1 MKVEQDLDNS
11 QMREPRLIIHAG
23 FHKSGTTALQ
33 EAFDAQS
40 EELKAAGIVY
50 PNIGRK
56 AHHRVAWAL
65 TQRPWGWNKRGG
77 ERTSRKHWS
86 DLAKSVNA
94 SNAETILISSEFFSE
109 LDGDA
114 IRTIFSE
121 IKNRKIQVLF
131 TVRPLVKLLG
141 SSYQQYLKYGIKA
154 DYTTWLH
161 SVLDKPG
168 VSKINPTFWQRHFH
182 GQVVARWVD
191 VLGAQNATVIIVDE
205 SKPEFLFDS
214 MNEYLGLPKGFLKA
228 QETGS
233 NRSLTMEEIALLIEI
248 NKRFPKERE
257 WNEYEVFI
265 RDGYIRR
272 LTDHVKPSADS
283 GKLPTPA
290 WAIQKGNEVGAQNK
304 AELIATGAKII
315 GDLDSLDSA
324 KVMEGEPEYPDK
336 ISIALIAEAMIGFDK
351 NLVKRFPLDW
361 VQSNIFNRYKRK
373 LRNELKRVRKKL

>member
-1 MKVEQDLDNS
+1 
-11 QMREPRLIIHAG
+11 MREPRLIIHAG

-324 KVMEGEPEYPDK
+324 KVLEGEPEYPDK
-336 ISIALIAEAMIGFDK
+336 ISITLIAEAMIGFDK

>member
-1 MKVEQDLDNS
+1 MSE
-11 QMREPRLIIHAG
+11 RRLIVHAG

-40 EELKAAGIVY
+40 EELKERGVVY

-56 AHHRVAWAL
+56 AHHRIAWAL
-65 TQRPWGWNKRGG
+65 TQKPWGWNKKGG
-77 ERTSRKHWS
+77 EVTSVKHWKE
-86 DLAKSVNA
+86 LARQINA
-94 SNAETILISSEFFSE
+94 SDAETILISSEFFSE
-109 LDGDA
+109 LDSDA
-114 IRTIFSE
+114 IKTIKGA
-121 IKNRKIQVLF
+121 IKNRKVEVVF

-168 VSKINPTFWQRHFH
+168 ESKINPTFWQRHFH
-182 GQVVARWVD
+182 GKVVGRWVN
-191 VLGAQNATVIIVDE
+191 VLGAENVTVIIVDE

-214 MNEYLGLPKGFLKA
+214 INQYLQLPKGFLKA

-233 NRSLTMEEIALLIEI
+233 NRSLTMEEIALLIEL

-283 GKLPTPA
+283 GRLTTPQ
-290 WAIQKGNEVGAQNK
+290 WAIDKGNEIGAQNK
-304 AELIATGAKII
+304 RELVATGARII
-315 GDLDSLDSA
+315 GDIDSLDTA
-324 KVMEGEPEYPDK
+324 KVPEGEPKYPDK
-336 ISIALIAEAMIGFDK
+336 ISIPVIAEAMIGFDK
-351 NLVKRFPLDW
+351 ALVKRFPIGW
-361 VQSNIFNRYKRK
+361 VQENIMNRYKRK
-373 LRNELKRVRKKL
+373 ARIQISKLRKKL

>member
-1 MKVEQDLDNS
+1 MSE
-11 QMREPRLIIHAG
+11 RRLVIHAG

-40 EELKAAGIVY
+40 EELKTLGVLY

-65 TQRPWGWNKRGG
+65 TGRAWGWSKRGG
-77 ERTSRKHWS
+77 EKTSREHWNQLANSINKS
-86 DLAKSVNA
+86 D
-94 SNAETILISSEFFSE
+94 AETILVSSEFFSE
-109 LDGDA
+109 INGDA

-121 IKNRKIQVLF
+121 IKNRKVEVIF

-141 SSYQQYLKYGIKA
+141 SSYQQYLKYGIKV

-168 VSKINPTFWQRHFH
+168 ESKINPTFWMRHFH
-182 GQVVARWVD
+182 GRVVARWVD
-191 VLGAQNATVIIVDE
+191 VLGPTNVTVIIVDE

-214 MNEYLGLPKGFLKA
+214 INEYLGLPQGFLKA
-228 QETGS
+228 QQTGS
-233 NRSLTMEEIALLIEI
+233 NRSLSMEEIALLIEI
-248 NKRFPKERE
+248 NKRFPQERD

-272 LTDHVKPSADS
+272 LTDHAKAPKEA
-283 GKLPTPA
+283 GRLLTPQ
-290 WAIQKGNEVGAQNK
+290 WAIDKGNEVGAQNK
-304 AELIATGAKII
+304 KELLATGARII
-315 GDLDSLDSA
+315 GEIESLDSA
-324 KVMEGEPEYPDK
+324 KVPEGESIYPEK
-336 ISIALIAEAMIGFDK
+336 ISIDLVAEAMLGFDK

-373 LRNELKRVRKKL
+373 IRKEFSKLRKKL

>member
-1 MKVEQDLDNS
+1 MSE
-11 QMREPRLIIHAG
+11 RRLIVHAG

-40 EELKAAGIVY
+40 EELRTVGVVY

-56 AHHRVAWAL
+56 AHHRIAWAL
-65 TQRPWGWNKRGG
+65 ADKTWGWGKRGG
-77 ERTSRKHWS
+77 EKTPRRKWTELVREINSS
-86 DLAKSVNA
+86 DD
-94 SNAETILISSEFFSE
+94 ETILISSEFFSE
-109 LDGDA
+109 LNTDA
-114 IRTIFSE
+114 IKTIKKE
-121 IKNRKIQVLF
+121 IKNRNVEVFF

-168 VSKINPTFWQRHFH
+168 ESKINPSFWKRNFH
-182 GQVVARWVD
+182 GQVVARWVE
-191 VLGAQNATVIIVDE
+191 VLGAENATVIIVDE
-205 SKPEFLFDS
+205 SKPEFLFNS
-214 MNEYLGLPKGFLKA
+214 INEYLGLPKGFLKA

-233 NRSLTMEEIALLIEI
+233 NRSLTMEEIALLIEL

-283 GKLPTPA
+283 GRLTTPQ
-290 WAIQKGNEVGAQNK
+290 WAIDKGNEIGTQNK
-304 AELIATGAKII
+304 RELVATGAKII
-315 GDLDSLDSA
+315 GDIDSLDSA
-324 KVMEGEPEYPDK
+324 KVPEGEPFYPDK
-336 ISIALIAEAMIGFDK
+336 ISISVIAEAMIGFDK
-351 NLVKRFPLDW
+351 TLVKRFPIGW
-361 VQSNIFNRYKRK
+361 VHENILNRYKRK
-373 LRNELKRVRKKL
+373 LRNQIHKLRKKI

>member
-1 MKVEQDLDNS
+1 MKVKQDLDNS

-324 KVMEGEPEYPDK
+324 KVLEGEPEYPDK
-336 ISIALIAEAMIGFDK
+336 ISITLIAEAMIGFDK

>member
-373 LRNELKRVRKKL
+373 LRNELKKVRKKL

>member
-1 MKVEQDLDNS
+1 MS
-11 QMREPRLIIHAG
+11 EPRLVIHAG

-40 EELKAAGIVY
+40 EELRAEGVIY

-77 ERTSRKHWS
+77 KVTPRKHWE
-86 DLAKSVNA
+86 DLAKSVNK
-94 SNAETILISSEFFSE
+94 SDEETILISSEFFSE
-109 LDGDA
+109 LQGDA
-114 IRTIFSE
+114 IRTIFTE
-121 IKNRKIQVLF
+121 IKNRKVEVIF

-168 VSKINPTFWQRHFH
+168 ESKINPTFWMRHQH
-182 GQVVARWVD
+182 GKVVARWVD
-191 VLGAQNATVIIVDE
+191 VLGAENVTVIIVDE
-205 SKPEFLFDS
+205 SKPEFLFDAI
-214 MNEYLGLPKGFLKA
+214 NQYLGLPKGFLKA

-233 NRSLTMEEIALLIEI
+233 NRSLTMEEIALLIEL

-257 WNEYEVFI
+257 WEEYEVFI

-272 LTDHVKPSADS
+272 LTDHVKPSPDS
-283 GKLPTPA
+283 GRLTTPQ
-290 WAIQKGNEVGAQNK
+290 WAIDKGNEIGTQNK
-304 AELIATGAKII
+304 KELVATSAKII
-315 GDLDSLDSA
+315 GDIDSLDSA
-324 KVMEGEPEYPDK
+324 KVPEGEPFYPDK
-336 ISIALIAEAMIGFDK
+336 ITISVIAEAMSGFDK
-351 NLVKRFPLDW
+351 NLVKRFPLEW
-361 VQSNIFNRYKRK
+361 VQENIFNRYKRK
-373 LRNELKRVRKKL
+373 VRNEISKLRKKL

>member
-1 MKVEQDLDNS
+1 
-11 QMREPRLIIHAG
+11 MREPRLIIHAG

-109 LDGDA
+109 LDGYA

-168 VSKINPTFWQRHFH
+168 ESKINPTFWQRHFH

-191 VLGAQNATVIIVDE
+191 VLGAQNAAVIIVDE

-324 KVMEGEPEYPDK
+324 KVLEGEPEYPDK

-361 VQSNIFNRYKRK
+361 VQSNILNRYMRK
-373 LRNELKRVRKKL
+373 LRNELKKVRKKL

>member
-1 MKVEQDLDNS
+1 MSE
-11 QMREPRLIIHAG
+11 RRLVIHAG

-40 EELKAAGIVY
+40 AELKEHGVVY

-65 TQRPWGWNKRGG
+65 TQRPWGWNQKGG
-77 ERTSRKHWS
+77 EVTPRKHW
-86 DLAKSVNA
+86 DGLAKLVNK
-94 SNAETILISSEFFSE
+94 SDAETVLISSEFFSE
-109 LDGDA
+109 LNGDA

-121 IKNRKIQVLF
+121 IKDRQVQVVF
-131 TVRPLVKLLG
+131 TVRPLVKLLS

-161 SVLDKPG
+161 SDLDVPG
-168 VSKINPTFWQRHFH
+168 ESKINPTFWKRHFH
-182 GQVVARWVD
+182 GQVVARWAD
-191 VLGAQNATVIIVDE
+191 VLGAKNVTVIVVDE

-214 MNEYLGLPKGFLKA
+214 INEYLELPKGFLRA

-233 NRSLTMEEIALLIEI
+233 NRSLTMEEISLLIEL

-257 WNEYEVFI
+257 WNEYEIFI

-272 LTDHVKPSADS
+272 LTDHVKPSTES
-283 GKLPTPA
+283 GKLPTPK
-290 WAIQKGNEVGAQNK
+290 WAIDIGNEIGAQNK
-304 AELIATGAKII
+304 RELIATGAKII
-315 GDLDSLDSA
+315 GDVDSLDTA
-324 KVMEGEPEYPDK
+324 KVLEGEPTYPSD
-336 ISIALIAEAMIGFDK
+336 ISIAVVAEAMIGFNK

-373 LRNELKRVRKKL
+373 AINELRKLRRKI

>member
-1 MKVEQDLDNS
+1 MSE
-11 QMREPRLIIHAG
+11 RRLVIHAG

-33 EAFDAQS
+33 ESFDAQS
-40 EELKAAGIVY
+40 EELKEHGVIY

-65 TQRPWGWNKRGG
+65 TQRTWGWSKRGG
-77 ERTSRKHWS
+77 ERTSRKYWT
-86 DLAKSVNA
+86 DLAKSVNS
-94 SNAETILISSEFFSE
+94 SNAETIVISSEFFSE

-114 IRTIFSE
+114 IRTISNE
-121 IKNRKIQVLF
+121 IRNRKIQVLF

-161 SVLDKPG
+161 SVLDNPG
-168 VSKINPTFWQRHFH
+168 ESKINPTFWMRHFH
-182 GQVVARWVD
+182 GKVVARWVD
-191 VLGAQNATVIIVDE
+191 VVGPQNVSVIIVDE
-205 SKPEFLFDS
+205 SNPEFLFDS
-214 MNEYLGLPKGFLKA
+214 VNAYLGLPKSFLKA

-248 NKRFPKERE
+248 NKRFPKDRE
-257 WNEYEVFI
+257 WDEYEVFI
-265 RDGYIRR
+265 RDGYVRR
-272 LTDHVKPSADS
+272 LTDHIKPSADS

-315 GDLDSLDSA
+315 GDIDSLDSA
-324 KVMEGEPEYPDK
+324 QVLEGEPVYPEK

-351 NLVKRFPLDW
+351 HLVKRFPLDW
-361 VQSNIFNRYKRK
+361 VQSNIFNRYRRK
-373 LRNELKRVRKKL
+373 IKIEINKVRKKL

>member
-109 LDGDA
+109 LDGDG

-121 IKNRKIQVLF
+121 IRNRKIQVLF

-191 VLGAQNATVIIVDE
+191 VLGAQNAAVIIVDE

-324 KVMEGEPEYPDK
+324 KVLEGEPEYPDK

-361 VQSNIFNRYKRK
+361 VQSNILNRYKRK
-373 LRNELKRVRKKL
+373 LRNELKKVRKKL